1 MECIDNPHY
10 LKQQRLF
17 DKNRQTFHPHF
28 IPVFIRYIQCVV
40 FCRHANTRKHEHFYT
55 HEEVVA
61 EDGTRS
67 GNERSEHTFRK
78 YAKIKQ
84 NGTEKREEREQVN
97 LRVNIVY
104 FVFQLLF
111 DLVSSFLIF
120 TKNVGSKKP
129 FLPVMGWKTLQTK
142 IHDGKHRI
150 KFV

>member
-40 FCRHANTRKHEHFYT
+40 FAVMQIHEKHEHFYT

-120 TKNVGSKKP
+120 TKNVGSKNRS
-129 FLPVMGWKTLQTK
+129 FL
-142 IHDGKHRI
+142 
-150 KFV
+150 

>member
-1 MECIDNPHY
+1 MQIHE
-10 LKQQRLF
+10 
-17 DKNRQTFHPHF
+17 
-28 IPVFIRYIQCVV
+28 
-40 FCRHANTRKHEHFYT
+40 KHEHLYT

-111 DLVSSFLIF
+111 DLVSHILFYKRMS
-120 TKNVGSKKP
+120 T
-129 FLPVMGWKTLQTK
+129 
-142 IHDGKHRI
+142 
-150 KFV
+150 